1 MGELQ
6 TRPLRLEKQLV
17 SDDLDL
23 GGVWDKELTDLTR
36 ETEQVC
42 ARLDGISSANTAP
55 LPIRS
60 HSSSG
65 QGGVQ

>member
-6 TRPLRLEKQLV
+6 THRLRLEKQLV
-17 SDDLDL
+17 SDDLDQ

-36 ETEQVC
+36 ETEQVR

-55 LPIRS
+55 LSIRS
-60 HSSSG
+60 HSPSG
-65 QGGVQ
+65 QGAVQ